1 MATKQKLERTISST
15 QDMSSIVSTMKSLA
29 AVNVRIFGQSRDA
42 IENYMDGV
50 ERALQIAVTPVPET
64 KGSLVSRPED
74 SSRLGLF
81 VFGAVQGMC
90 GQFNDHIAEDA
101 ADYAARFGGEVHTV
115 AVGPRVGPRLV
126 DRDIF
131 IERSVEMTGSLESL
145 PGVVDDCI
153 VAVDQL
159 RLKGV
164 HRVVVVYNTE
174 SGHASYEPHHE
185 LILPIS
191 EAWLGRLARRPWPTN
206 RIPRVMTD
214 RGSLLAALTRQYL
227 FASFYRAVA
236 QSLASE
242 NAARLSSMQSAE
254 SNIDERLEELRSAY
268 NRQRQQE
275 ITSELLDIVGG
286 YSALSRQS

>member
-1 MATKQKLERTISST
+1 MATKQKLERTLSST

-29 AVNVRIFGQSRDA
+29 AVNVRIFGQARDA

-50 ERALQIAVTPVPET
+50 ERALQIAVSPENQGT
-64 KGSLVSRPED
+64 RTLARRPEE

-90 GQFNDHIAEDA
+90 GQFNDHIAEHA
-101 ADYAARFGGEVHTV
+101 AGYASRFGGETHTV

-126 DRDIF
+126 ERDIY

-145 PGVVDDCI
+145 PSVVDNCI
-153 VAVDQL
+153 VAIDQL
-159 RLKGV
+159 RRKGV
-164 HRVVVVYNTE
+164 HRVVIVYNSE
-174 SGHASYEPHHE
+174 SSHTSYEPHYE
-185 LILPIS
+185 LVLPIN
-191 EAWLGRLARRPWPTN
+191 EAWLDRLASRSWPTR

-214 RGSLLAALTRQYL
+214 RESLLAALTRQYL
-227 FASFYRAVA
+227 FASFYRAAA